1 MNFKYNQW
9 KQSSY
14 LDFSICPELKH
25 GSQFDCFRFE
35 GWMFPL
41 PFPFLAGFSSCERSW
56 TRSRKATPNESR
68 STVTGITIN
77 LGLSLTKK
85 MVQKDCAPTKGK
97 WYGWIWMPASKVSH
111 VYIVVLEDRN
121 LKIWISKQKRA
132 NLNIIMCWWH
142 VWDILSNI
150 V

>member
-1 MNFKYNQW
+1 MKAEQLFGFLNLSWIETRLPIWLLQIWGMDVPPTLSLSCWIFLLWTVMNT
-9 KQSSY
+9 KQKGNSEWVQIY
-14 LDFSICPELKH
+14 I
-25 GSQFDCFRFE
+25 
-35 GWMFPL
+35 
-41 PFPFLAGFSSCERSW
+41 
-56 TRSRKATPNESR
+56 
-68 STVTGITIN
+68 VTGITIN